1 MVTQLGYQPSD
12 GATKRLTDS
21 ETIFGEHRY
30 SVASYAAKQS
40 VKSLNNPLFM
50 ATASMQGAIGAA
62 PSATLLTVG
71 ERDIVEEQEY
81 IHPRI
86 ALYHGMETL
95 PDGEY
100 WPMCYA
106 MRNYPLVAFHSP
118 ERGESLCFEDR
129 DGCEGLHRYYDRELE
144 EIALRGLLRCKILLP
159 VADYV
164 SLFDPNNESLSIR
177 SRFRLEIEG
186 AASLYTLRSI
196 EHYDP
201 LSGVATCLFRRQT
214 TD

>member
-1 MVTQLGYQPSD
+1 
-12 GATKRLTDS
+12 
-21 ETIFGEHRY
+21 
-30 SVASYAAKQS
+30 
-40 VKSLNNPLFM
+40 M

-81 IHPRI
+81 INPRI

-106 MRNYPLVAFHSP
+106 MRNYPLVAFHSA

-129 DGCEGLHRYYDRELE
+129 DGCEGLHRYYDRQMLEMASRQRITMDIALRPADYIALFDPDGEATIRSQFRLQMGGNTSLFRLE
-144 EIALRGLLRCKILLP
+144 EIVAYDAERGVARCK
-159 VADYV
+159 
-164 SLFDPNNESLSIR
+164 FQ
-177 SRFRLEIEG
+177 RLI
-186 AASLYTLRSI
+186 S
-196 EHYDP
+196 D
-201 LSGVATCLFRRQT
+201 
-214 TD
+214 